1 MRKAS
6 QKSWFNGLLS
16 LLFALLLFFNA
27 NATGNNPS
35 NSGSSQTY
43 SETLNNIPVQVQYDK
58 DKYYVSG
65 FEESVNVHL
74 RSANR
79 IQLNMESNADTRN
92 FPSGRRLNQ
101 IAIRD
106 FGSTLDSAGTK
117 FSCYS

>member
-1 MRKAS
+1 MRKAD

-27 NATGNNPS
+27 NATGTIPS

-43 SETLNNIPVQVQYDK
+43 SETLNNIPVEVQYDK

-79 IQLNMESNADTRN
+79 IQLNMESNADTHEIS
-92 FPSGRRLNQ
+92 SGRRLNQ

-106 FGSTLDSAGTK
+106 FGSAFDNSRD
-117 FSCYS
+117 